1 MVVKELVNKGKI
13 RDPSD
18 EVRDSSRSPVDSSHQ
33 ILKHGAC
40 RNKSYKSSAAI
51 GQVKTNM
58 KQCSMTHAG
67 STDTTTVSAGGPV
80 EYWCYLTGGNGI

>member
-18 EVRDSSRSPVDSSHQ
+18 EVRDCSRSPVDSSHQ

-40 RNKSYKSSAAI
+40 HNKSYKSSAAI
-51 GQVKTNM
+51 GQVETNM
-58 KQCSMTHAG
+58 KQCSMMHTG
-67 STDTTTVSAGGPV
+67 STDTTTVSARGSL
-80 EYWCYLTGGNGI
+80 EYWCDLAGGNVI